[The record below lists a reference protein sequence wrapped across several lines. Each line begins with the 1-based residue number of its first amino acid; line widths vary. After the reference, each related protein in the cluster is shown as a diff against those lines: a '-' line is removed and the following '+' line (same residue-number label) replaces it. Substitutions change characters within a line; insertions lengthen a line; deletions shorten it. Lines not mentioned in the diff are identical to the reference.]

1 MATLSERLAYV
12 LTFDTSSGVKSLN
25 KFGDTADKE
34 LSKADKGFQKASA
47 SMAKFGAAAVAFSG
61 VAGVG
66 LFKLAQGASD
76 ARQNFQ
82 ALEQVVGSVAAANIK
97 DWADGAAQA
106 IGVSSAKAVEAART
120 FAQLGEVANIDGS
133 ELEDF
138 STGLVKLAADFAAFA
153 DVSPEQALQDIRS
166 GFSGSTE
173 VLRKY
178 GIFLTEANLK
188 QELLTISGEKV
199 TGTLS
204 AQQRILATNSL
215 LYSQGATMIGQFERE
230 SDSLVGQTAILKAEL
245 GNLANGI
252 GNGLLPMF
260 RSGVALAGDFA
271 EKISNTSP
279 EAQEL
284 TGKLAGISVA
294 AIGGLGALS
303 FAGGQLMK
311 LRNRMTTVGTD
322 GTRSLNKLGKAAR
335 GAGVALAAV
344 AVAEVAFS
352 VLNKVQDSAGKAD
365 RALQALTVSTKAY
378 MDGTGDAGEA
388 LGDFGDQVSAIS
400 NEFRL
405 SDVGN
410 LFRSQVTLVGLG
422 TDEFGQ
428 HMKAFEHEVDE
439 AFGNVASQSPQQAQ
453 AVLDSW
459 MEIAGGL
466 DASSSQYREQIRLIE
481 KYQGR
486 LDLQTTSQGILTE
499 EIDET
504 TVATQSSSESLDRYN
519 QSIADSAVVISEWSD
534 AFEEVDSSIETTNT
548 NLDDAKKAIQ
558 DWADGINDAAKD
570 GAESFDTFEVD
581 AETSL
586 EDYTANLIQTA
597 SDVEDWQTNLVTI
610 AELTSSD
617 FAGHIA
623 SMGAGGAKL
632 AAQLAEGGP
641 DAQAA
646 FDAYVLQ
653 AQTFNTNMETEF
665 DKVGPGLQEAMQEAE
680 RVAFVEASLQ
690 LVTIPQKAKSIGEDY
705 SNQFALGIEAG
716 VERVRRA
723 GQLIHNTA
731 LSAIGRNIGFGS
743 SSSAPN
749 FSGGSGGNPMFFH
762 DGGHVTRNGAATP
775 GLKNDEVP
783 AVLQTGE
790 YVMSRDEV
798 GAAESSGPASGGV
811 TVQLVGDIYGAPS
824 DEFVAELAVKLNKY
838 AGGMA

>member
-12 LTFDTSSGVKSLN
+12 LTFDTTSGVKSLN

-47 SMAKFGAAAVAFSG
+47 SMSKFGAAGVAFAG

-76 ARQNFQ
+76 ARQNYQ
-82 ALEQVVGSVAAANIK
+82 ALEQVVGSVAASNIK

-133 ELEDF
+133 ELEGF

-188 QELLTISGEKV
+188 QELLTMAGEKV

-230 SDSLVGQTAILKAEL
+230 SNSLVGQTAILKAEL

-311 LRNRMTTVGTD
+311 LRTRMTTLGAD
-322 GTRSLNKLGKAAR
+322 GTRSLNRLGKAAR
-335 GAGVALAAV
+335 GAGVALATV

-352 VLNKVQDSAGKAD
+352 VINKISDSAGKAD

-405 SDVGN
+405 SDLGN
-410 LFRSQVTLVGLG
+410 VFKKQVTLVGLG
-422 TDEFGQ
+422 TDEFGR
-428 HMKAFEHEVDE
+428 HMSAFESEVDE
-439 AFGNVASQSPQQAQ
+439 AFGKVASQSPKQAQ

-459 MEIAGGL
+459 MEIASGL
-466 DASSSQYREQIRLIE
+466 DQSSSEYETQIRLID

-486 LDLQTTSQGILTE
+486 LDLQTTSQGILTD

-504 TVATQSSSESLDRYN
+504 AEATKSSGEFLDRYN
-519 QSIADSAVVISEWSD
+519 KSIEDSAVNISEWAD
-534 AFEEVDSSIETTNT
+534 AFDEVDSSIETTNS
-548 NLDDAKKAIQ
+548 NLVDAKKAIQ
-558 DWADGINDAAKD
+558 DWADAINDSAKD
-570 GAESFDTFEVD
+570 GAESFDNFEVD
-581 AETSL
+581 ADTSL
-586 EDYTANLIQTA
+586 QAYTDNLIQTT
-597 SDVEDWQTNLVTI
+597 SDVEAWQGNLITI

-623 SMGAGGAKL
+623 SMGAGGAAL

-641 DAQAA
+641 EAQAA

-653 AQTFNTNMETEF
+653 AQTFNTDMEAEF
-665 DKVGPGLQEAMQEAE
+665 DKVGPGLQEAMKEAE
-680 RVAFVEASLQ
+680 RLAFVEASLQ
-690 LVTIPQKAKSIGEDY
+690 LVEIPQKAKSIGEDY
-705 SNQFALGIEAG
+705 SNQFAAGIEAG
-716 VERVRRA
+716 ADRVRIA

-731 LSAIGRNIGFGS
+731 LAAIGRNLGFTPS
-743 SSSAPN
+743 VQTPD
-749 FSGGSGGNPMFFH
+749 FSGGGGSMFFH
-762 DGGHVTRNGAATP
+762 DGGHVTRNGAPSP
-775 GLKNDEVP
+775 GLRSDEVP

-798 GAAESSGPASGGV
+798 DLAQSSGGAGGV
-811 TVQLVGDIYGAPS
+811 TVQLVGDIYGVPS

-838 AGGMA
+838 AGVRA